1 MQTVM
6 SSKQDA
12 GNAAASLVEDGMILG
27 LGTGSTV
34 TYFLDAV
41 ALRMNAEG
49 LNLKGVPTSEDTAEK
64 ARGLGIV
71 LSTLEE
77 TPELDLVVDGAD
89 EVDAAFRLIKGGGGA
104 LLREKIVA
112 SAGAKVA
119 IIVGEGKRVERL
131 GTTFLLPVE
140 ILPFGHTTTAQK
152 VAAQGCQPF
161 LRTTDEE
168 GTLMVTDNGNYIL
181 DCKFEEGIQNP
192 EELHRALSEIPGV
205 AEVGLFLNHCDILV
219 EGLIDGTA
227 RIRERNES

>member
-1 MQTVM
+1 M
-6 SSKQDA
+6 SSKQAA